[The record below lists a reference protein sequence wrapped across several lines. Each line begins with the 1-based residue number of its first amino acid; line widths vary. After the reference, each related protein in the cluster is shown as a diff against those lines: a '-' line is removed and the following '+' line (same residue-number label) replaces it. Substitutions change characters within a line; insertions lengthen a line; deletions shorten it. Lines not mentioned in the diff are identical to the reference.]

1 MKQVLPRLDRPRKP
15 YGELWA
21 LLMALALAS
30 AAAEAAP
37 PAPKPGPADS

>member
-21 LLMALALAS
+21 LLMARLCSS
-30 AAAEAAP
+30 AAAEVAP
-37 PAPKPGPADS
+37 PAPTTDDP